1 MADKANG
8 QSIFTQSVHAGERAP
23 APREV
28 PVTTPLYHSVGYLEP
43 SAAVMEDVF
52 SGETIGYVYRRYTSP
67 TVEAFER
74 AVAALEGG
82 DGAFATAS
90 GMAAVHAALLAAGVR
105 AGSHV
110 VAARDC
116 YGATY
121 DLLAT
126 LLTEQGVTV
135 HFVDA
140 TDPCRVEDVAFV
152 HRPAAILVETISN
165 PLLKLA
171 DIASIARTSRAV
183 GAALVVDS
191 TFTSPYLLQPL
202 SLGADYV
209 VHSATKYIGGHGD
222 VLAGVVV
229 TSAANREKL
238 FAIEKKIGA
247 TLAPEVAW
255 LALRGLKTLP
265 LRMRQ
270 QCNNAAVVADF
281 LSAHPAVARV
291 HYPGLASHPQHA
303 LAQQLFGERG
313 FGGMVAFEL
322 RNGQR
327 EAAFAFLD
335 ALKLVLPATT
345 LGDVYSLALYPVM
358 ASHRA
363 VPPAERAALGI
374 TDGLLRLSI
383 GIEDARDIIA
393 DLDAALHAAN
403 MK

>member
-1 MADKANG
+1 MP
-8 QSIFTQSVHAGERAP
+8 SIFTQAVHAGERQQP
-23 APREV
+23 PRETS
-28 PVTTPLYHSVGYLEP
+28 VTTPLYHSVGYLEP
-43 SAAVMEDVF
+43 SAAVMEEVF
-52 SGETIGYVYRRYTSP
+52 SGETAGYVYRRYTSP

-74 AVAALEGG
+74 AIAALEGG
-82 DGAFATAS
+82 DAAFATAS

-126 LLTEQGVTV
+126 LLTEQGVTT

-140 TDPCRVEDVAFV
+140 TDAKHVEEAVSQY
-152 HRPAAILVETISN
+152 HPAAVLVEIVSN

-171 DIASIARTSRAV
+171 DIGALARSAQNA
-183 GAALVVDS
+183 GAALIVDS
-191 TFTSPYLLQPL
+191 TFATPYLCRPL
-202 SLGADYV
+202 ALGADYV
-209 VHSATKYIGGHGD
+209 VHSASKYIGGHGD
-222 VLAGVVV
+222 VLAGVVA
-229 TSAANREKL
+229 TSHANRDKL

-247 TLAPEVAW
+247 VLAPEVAW

-270 QCNNAAVVADF
+270 QCANAGIVAQF
-281 LSAHPAVARV
+281 LSEHPAVTRV
-291 HYPGLASHPQHA
+291 FYPGLPSHPQHQ
-303 LAQQLFGERG
+303 LARELFGERG

-322 RNGQR
+322 RNGTRQ
-327 EAAFAFLD
+327 AAFAFLD

-363 VPPAERAALGI
+363 VPPVERAQLGI
-374 TDGLLRLSI
+374 TEGLLRLSI
-383 GIEDARDIIA
+383 GIEDANDIVA
-393 DLDAALHAAN
+393 DLDAALAATN
-403 MK
+403 

>member
-1 MADKANG
+1 MP
-8 QSIFTQSVHAGERAP
+8 SIFTQAVHAGERQQP
-23 APREV
+23 PRETS
-28 PVTTPLYHSVGYLEP
+28 VTTPLYHSVGYLEP
-43 SAAVMEDVF
+43 SAAVMEEVF
-52 SGETIGYVYRRYTSP
+52 SGETPGYVYRRYTSP

-74 AVAALEGG
+74 AIAGLEGG
-82 DGAFATAS
+82 NAAFATAS

-126 LLTEQGVTV
+126 LLTEQGVTT

-140 TDPCRVEDVAFV
+140 TDAKHVEEAVSQY
-152 HRPAAILVETISN
+152 HPAAVLVEIVSN

-171 DIASIARTSRAV
+171 DIGALARSAQNA
-183 GAALVVDS
+183 GAALIVDS
-191 TFTSPYLLQPL
+191 TFATPYLCRPL
-202 SLGADYV
+202 ALGADYV
-209 VHSATKYIGGHGD
+209 VHSASKYIGGHGD
-222 VLAGVVV
+222 VLAGVVA
-229 TSAANREKL
+229 TSHANRDKL

-247 TLAPEVAW
+247 VLAPEVAW

-270 QCNNAAVVADF
+270 QCANAGIVAQF
-281 LSAHPAVARV
+281 LSEHPAVTRV
-291 HYPGLASHPQHA
+291 FYPGLPSHPQHQ
-303 LAQQLFGERG
+303 LARELFGERG

-322 RNGQR
+322 RNGTRQ
-327 EAAFAFLD
+327 AAFAFLD

-363 VPPAERAALGI
+363 VPPAERAQLGI

-383 GIEDARDIIA
+383 GIEDANDIVA
-393 DLDAALHAAN
+393 DLDAALAATN
-403 MK
+403 

>member
-1 MADKANG
+1 MS
-8 QSIFTQSVHAGERAP
+8 SIFTQAVHAGERQP

-28 PVTTPLYHSVGYLEP
+28 PVSMPLYHSVGYLEP
-43 SAAVMEDVF
+43 SAAVMEAVF
-52 SGETIGYVYRRYTSP
+52 AGKTAGYVYRRYTSP

-82 DGAFATAS
+82 DAAFATAS

-126 LLTEQGVTV
+126 LLTEQGITV
-135 HFVDA
+135 HFVDT
-140 TDPCRVEDVAFV
+140 TDPSSVAEAASQ

-171 DIASIARTSRAV
+171 DIGALARISKST
-183 GAALVVDS
+183 GAALLVDN
-191 TFTSPYLLQPL
+191 TFASPYLCRPL
-202 SLGADYV
+202 LLGADYV
-209 VHSATKYIGGHGD
+209 VHSASKYIGGHGD

-229 TSAANREKL
+229 SSSANRDKL

-247 TLAPEVAW
+247 VLAPEVAW

-265 LRMRQ
+265 LRMRE
-270 QCNNAAVVADF
+270 QCSNAALVARF
-281 LSAHPAVARV
+281 LSGHPAVARV
-291 HYPGLASHPQHA
+291 HYPGLPSYSQSE
-303 LAQQLFGERG
+303 LAAQLFGERG

-322 RNGQR
+322 RNATQS
-327 EAAFAFLD
+327 AAFAFLD
-335 ALKLVLPATT
+335 ALQLVLPATT

-363 VPPAERAALGI
+363 VPLAERAQLGI

-383 GIEDARDIIA
+383 GIEDADDIIA
-393 DLDAALHAAN
+393 DLDAALRVADEV
-403 MK
+403 